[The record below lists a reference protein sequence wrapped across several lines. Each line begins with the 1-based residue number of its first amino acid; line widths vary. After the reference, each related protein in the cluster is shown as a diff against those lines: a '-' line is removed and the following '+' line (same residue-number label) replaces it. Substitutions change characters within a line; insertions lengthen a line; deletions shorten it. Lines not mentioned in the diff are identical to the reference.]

1 VLLTV
6 SGLRRYPLSQL
17 HLSAMP
23 GRGLITFLI
32 VANVTVWICRT
43 ALVKAISLDTMI
55 DYYTTLPWLLVANIN
70 LPLLLFYRFHSSFCL
85 ADIWHSA
92 YTYPA
97 ASSDHHGGGGG
108 GGSKQ
113 QDRAPTNDKPRRGNQ
128 LQQPQQQQLQQQPQH
143 VTFDDTDDI
152 VMMPPNNGNA
162 GRYTVSSI

>member
-55 DYYTTLPWLLVANIN
+55 DYYTTLPWLLLANIN

-97 ASSDHHGGGGG
+97 ASSDHGGG

-113 QDRAPTNDKPRRGNQ
+113 QGWAPTSDPQRRGN
-128 LQQPQQQQLQQQPQH
+128 PQQQAAAAA
-143 VTFDDTDDI
+143 FDDSNK
-152 VMMPPNNGNA
+152 VMMPSNGA
-162 GRYTVSSI
+162 VKRYTVGAD

>member
-43 ALVKAISLDTMI
+43 ALVKAISLQTMI

-97 ASSDHHGGGGG
+97 SSSDHQHHH
-108 GGSKQ
+108 KQ
-113 QDRAPTNDKPRRGNQ
+113 HDDRAPTNDKQPERRASHPQ
-128 LQQPQQQQLQQQPQH
+128 HQQPQPHH
-143 VTFDDTDDI
+143 VTFDDNNI
-152 VMMPPNNGNA
+152 VMMPPDNVK
-162 GRYTVSSI
+162 RYTVNAD

>member
-17 HLSAMP
+17 HLDTMP

-55 DYYTTLPWLLVANIN
+55 DYYTTLPWLLLANIN

-97 ASSDHHGGGGG
+97 ASSDHGGG

-113 QDRAPTNDKPRRGNQ
+113 QGRAPTSDPAAA
-128 LQQPQQQQLQQQPQH
+128 
-143 VTFDDTDDI
+143 FDDSNK
-152 VMMPPNNGNA
+152 VMMPSNGA
-162 GRYTVSSI
+162 VKRYTVGAD